1 MYAVFDEGANT
12 GDRTDVAIGP
22 TYLAFEERVI
32 PVSSRENARSEATEL
47 FAALFPNSVSTDN
60 TVLAVGQ
67 VQSGKTL
74 SYEGL
79 ICLAR
84 DNGIP
89 LVVVISGISNPLLDQ
104 GAGRL
109 DQDLEIAA
117 PGAWFFRTNPSAD
130 NETDVDAFEGVVADW
145 RDDLIPR
152 SSKRTIVV
160 TVLKHH
166 GRLEALR
173 ALLDEVGWG
182 EHPVLIIDDE
192 ADQASLNARIRQR
205 EESTTYSRLLELR
218 QSFGRFGYAQYTA
231 TPQAPLLISIGDV
244 LSPRT
249 VRVLKPGLGYVGG
262 KVFFND
268 RSELV
273 RTIPEDDLSALEEGA
288 IDPPRSLLE
297 AIRIYLLGL
306 AASVM
311 TGSLEPRSMLIHP
324 SQGRDPHNTFHM
336 WTRSYVRRVQSRSE
350 VARTSR
356 DVLAEMY
363 DEFEESWRDLA
374 DTMPDLPAL
383 VELLRVLPSV
393 LRRTTVMKMNASTGA
408 TPTVPWRDFNGFIL
422 VGGQALD
429 RGFTVKGLTVTYMPR
444 GVGVGNADTIQQRAR
459 FFGYKADYLGMCR
472 VYLEAATRYAFEAYV
487 EHEED
492 VRGKLDALR
501 STNVDLRQW
510 RRVFVLDPVLQPTR
524 ASVRSVGTQRV
535 RRKAQWHSLAV
546 PIPVDSLP
554 RLPGADVIDDALQ
567 VADSG
572 ATRPVKVGEVAASN
586 LIELLSGLS
595 PVGEAD
601 SLSITAMTTQL
612 QAAVAVDGDLRV
624 EVFRVRP
631 GRVSQREANSLGRV
645 NQLFQGPSK
654 VGNDRYPGDRQIHSA
669 GLTLQIHRV
678 AAMKPDGSVVEGW
691 VPALWVPERFA
702 GAWFMQDVS

>member
-1 MYAVFDEGANT
+1 MYAVFDDGVD
-12 GDRTDVAIGP
+12 GGSVAIGP
-22 TYLAFEERVI
+22 TYLAFEQRVI
-32 PVSSRENARSEATEL
+32 PHSSRENARSEAIEL
-47 FAALFPNSVSTDN
+47 FTALFPTPVSTDN

-89 LVVVISGISNPLLDQ
+89 LVVVVSGISNPLLDQ

-130 NETDVDAFEGVVADW
+130 SETDVDAFEGVVADW
-145 RDDLIPR
+145 HDDWMPR
-152 SSKRTIVV
+152 SAKRTIVV

-173 ALLDEVGWG
+173 TLLDEVGWG

-192 ADQASLNARIRQR
+192 ADQASLNARIRQS

-218 QSFGRFGYAQYTA
+218 QSFSRFGYAQYTA

-249 VRVLKPGLGYVGG
+249 VRVLKPGEGYVGG

-273 RTIPEDDLSALEEGA
+273 RTIPEGDLSALEEGA
-288 IDPPRSLLE
+288 IDPPKSLLE

-311 TGSLEPRSMLIHP
+311 AGGVEPRSMLIHP
-324 SQGRDPHNTFHM
+324 SQGRDPHSTFHM
-336 WTRSYVRRVQSRSE
+336 WTRAYVRRVQNRAE
-350 VARTSR
+350 AARTS
-356 DVLAEMY
+356 DELLA
-363 DEFEESWRDLA
+363 DLRREFEFAWRDLEQS
-374 DTMPDLPAL
+374 TPDLAPL
-383 VELLRVLPSV
+383 GELLKALPSV
-393 LRRTTVMKMNASTGA
+393 LRRTTVMKMNASSGA
-408 TPTVPWRDFNGFIL
+408 TPTVPWRDFSGFVL

-444 GVGVGNADTIQQRAR
+444 GVGTGNADTIQQRAR
-459 FFGYKADYLGMCR
+459 FFGYKSSYLGLCR

-492 VRGKLDALR
+492 VREKLAELG
-501 STNVDLRQW
+501 SVNADLRLW

-524 ASVRSVGTQRV
+524 ASVRPAGAQRV
-535 RRKAQWHSLAV
+535 RRKAQWHSLTV
-546 PIPVDSLP
+546 PMPLDSVPPIPGGGVIERALKLQDD
-554 RLPGADVIDDALQ
+554 GAN
-567 VADSG
+567 
-572 ATRPVKVGEVAASN
+572 RPVEVGYIPAAE
-586 LIELLSGLS
+586 LVELLSALS

-612 QAAVAVDGDLRV
+612 QAAAAAQEGLQV
-624 EVFRVRP
+624 EVLRVRP
-631 GRVSQREANSLGRV
+631 GRVSRREANAVGRV

-654 VGNDRYPGDRQIHSA
+654 VGQDRYPGDRQVHSA

-678 AAMKPDGSVVEGW
+678 AALTPDGSVVDGW

-702 GAWFMQDVS
+702 AAWFMQDVS